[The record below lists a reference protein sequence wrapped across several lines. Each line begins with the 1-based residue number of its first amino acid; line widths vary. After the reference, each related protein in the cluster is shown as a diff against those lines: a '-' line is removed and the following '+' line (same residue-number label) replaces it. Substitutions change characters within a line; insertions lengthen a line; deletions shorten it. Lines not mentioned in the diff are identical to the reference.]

1 MNKSSLP
8 KSGLLAV
15 SLAVSLISSLGISQV
30 SAGFAVADVTV
41 TEGTSGT
48 RVVEVPVTLAAPA
61 TKSVQ
66 VDFQTVAGSARAG
79 SDYVTASG
87 TLSFARGQVRQV
99 ARVSVIGDR
108 VPEFNESF
116 EVVLQRARGAAIADG
131 RGTVVINDSSPRLS
145 VKAANIV
152 VDADDGRGS
161 TLQFTVRLSAAYDQ
175 AVTVQFQTA
184 DGVSTPGLAD
194 GAIAGEDYVAATGAI
209 TFAPGETQKTVSIQ
223 VLGDTKPEYDEMLRV
238 FLFNPTG
245 AQLLVSDAMA
255 EGYISGNLGTP
266 PGEFIGSV
274 TTKSAAIVEG

>member
-8 KSGLLAV
+8 NSGLLAV
-15 SLAVSLISSLGISQV
+15 SLAVGLISSLGIAKA

-66 VDFQTVAGSARAG
+66 VDFQTVAGSARGG

-116 EVVLQRARGAAIADG
+116 EVVLQRARGAAIADS
-131 RGTVVINDSSPRLS
+131 RGTVLIRDSSPRLS

-161 TLQFTVRLSAAYDQ
+161 TLQFTVSLSAAYDQ

-184 DGVSTPGLAD
+184 DGLSTPGLAD
-194 GAIAGEDYVAATGAI
+194 GARAGEDYVAATGTI
-209 TFAPGETQKTVSIQ
+209 TFARGETQKTISVQ
-223 VLGDTKPEYDEMLRV
+223 VLGDTRPEYDEMLRL
-238 FLFNPTG
+238 FLFNPIG

-274 TTKSAAIVEG
+274 TPKPAAIVES